1 MNQTLRQLIYIPM
14 VHACNRNDKP
24 VPGKTVFFKI
34 KKMSFVLQIEIVA
47 GQRRIY
53 RILSVLHVG
62 YDFVLMTDFV
72 LFVRFKLYLY
82 ENNFSQKLMN

>member
-1 MNQTLRQLIYIPM
+1 
-14 VHACNRNDKP
+14 
-24 VPGKTVFFKI
+24 
-34 KKMSFVLQIEIVA
+34 MSFVLQIEIVA

-82 ENNFSQKLMN
+82 ENNFSQKLMNQAYENKLKLNDTRLSN

>member
-1 MNQTLRQLIYIPM
+1 
-14 VHACNRNDKP
+14 
-24 VPGKTVFFKI
+24 
-34 KKMSFVLQIEIVA
+34 MSFVLQIEIVA